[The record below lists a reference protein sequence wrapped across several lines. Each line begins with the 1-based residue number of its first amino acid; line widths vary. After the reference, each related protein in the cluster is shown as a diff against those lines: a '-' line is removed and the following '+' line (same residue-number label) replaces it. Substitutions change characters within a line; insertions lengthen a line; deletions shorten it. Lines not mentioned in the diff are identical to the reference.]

1 VEQSQLWPIA
11 GVATARSISAHPA
24 DGDHIDDDKGKQ
36 PVLER
41 VIDSLLD
48 LCSPQHHPKEIRA
61 AMQRAPKT
69 ASPLIMANVSSPRLD
84 IGTSRT
90 HPQAAIPTR

>member
-41 VIDSLLD
+41 VIDS
-48 LCSPQHHPKEIRA
+48 CSIS
-61 AMQRAPKT
+61 APRSIT
-69 ASPLIMANVSSPRLD
+69 PRKS
-84 IGTSRT
+84 GQQCRER
-90 HPQAAIPTR
+90 QKQQVR